1 MTTAVDRVV
10 PLRAFAGLAGACAC
24 GAVAVAMG
32 LHGVA
37 AAAAGLCAV
46 ASLLLGLRVRA
57 QGADRA
63 ASVSSQLGRQAL
75 ELERLRHAIELAA
88 VGTWQWDLKNA
99 RIDYSPELRDDARLR
114 RGRDRPTLSA
124 WGKLVHPEDLAAVRA
139 RVDAMI
145 DGQVDEYEA
154 RVRPARRR
162 RQLAHHDRSRSHHR
176 TERLGQALRA
186 VGVHVDASPRA
197 PVKAA
202 AVVTRGRWLVVD
214 DDESVR
220 TVIETA
226 ARRAGLAVVGFADGR
241 AAWQAICGSGCA
253 GGHRHR
259 PRDAGHERRAA
270 RRARPRGRPRV
281 PGAVG
286 LGRAAGPGPAA
297 RDRWHTR
304 EALHAVATRSWL
316 AQHARAAA
324 SGRRRSPL
332 ERLTRPAAAAARH
345 PPAHPGAAT
354 AAWR

>member
-99 RIDYSPELRDDARLR
+99 RIDYSPGCATMLGYAEGEIDS
-114 RGRDRPTLSA
+114 TLSA

-154 RVRPARRR
+154 RVRLRGADGSWRTMIDRGRITARD
-162 RQLAHHDRSRSHHR
+162 AS
-176 TERLGQALRA
+176 GKPLRA

-241 AAWQAICGSGCA
+241 AAWQAICESGAPA
-253 GGHRHR
+253 GIVTDLEMPGMSGVQL
-259 PRDAGHERRAA
+259 AER
-270 RRARPRGRPRV
+270 V
-281 PGAVG
+281 
-286 LGRAAGPGPAA
+286 RAAGHACPVLLVSGAPLDPGQLRAIDGTLAKPFTLSQLQA
-297 RDRWHTR
+297 
-304 EALHAVATRSWL
+304 WL
-316 AQHARAAA
+316 AQHAAPPRAAA
-324 SGRRRSPL
+324 GARRSS
-332 ERLTRPAAAAARH
+332 A
-345 PPAHPGAAT
+345 
-354 AAWR
+354 